1 MAKQV
6 PQLRGGGKRQWG
18 IALAAS
24 LVASMSFAVWFKYS
38 VLEPKKRMYKEF
50 YDKWDDD
57 AEFERMQKAGIFKGF
72 EPS

>member
-1 MAKQV
+1 MARSV

-24 LVASMSFAVWFKYS
+24 LVVSMSYAVWFKYR
-38 VLEPKKRMYKEF
+38 VLEPKKQMFKDF
-50 YDKWDDD
+50 YDNWDDEM
-57 AEFERMQKAGIFKGF
+57 EFKRMQKAGLFKGF